1 MRNELRPLQSRCLRR
16 LHHRALPLARFGL
29 TGEAEGGRER
39 REREVEGAGAG
50 GGFFSSSCQRQTRRT
65 RGGNALE
72 NFGKFR

>member
-50 GGFFSSSCQRQTRRT
+50 GGSFPPLASARRGELEVATR
-65 RGGNALE
+65 
-72 NFGKFR
+72 